1 MRKGGGDQFC
11 PVFERRLRKL
21 VQVPLYISEN
31 GIDEVP
37 GLGSHGVFR
46 NFNSFV
52 QGCVVGSATHI
63 GQLIKAEPENIC
75 QHGLHLFDSDTGKFI
90 DDEVKIASSAK
101 NVLNICHDL
110 RSCSGLQLIRS
121 GTIQRAVF
129 IKVI

>member
-31 GIDEVP
+31 GIDEVT

-52 QGCVVGSATHI
+52 QGCVVGSPTHI
-63 GQLIKAEPENIC
+63 GQLIKAEPENIF
-75 QHGLHLFDSDTGKFI
+75 QHEIGR
-90 DDEVKIASSAK
+90 ASCRERVEISED
-101 NVLNICHDL
+101 VVSLE
-110 RSCSGLQLIRS
+110 
-121 GTIQRAVF
+121 QRET
-129 IKVI
+129 